1 MGGPGSGTWYRW
13 KGTRTTLEEVCRLD
27 VRWLHRHG
35 YLDGRPRWLTWSRG
49 ERETGSASV
58 ALVDGDLMVAY
69 RYRARGSKDWES
81 VRQVITLDWTPC
93 HYGGERPWFRCA
105 GCRRRVAVLCSAG
118 KWFLCRHCYE
128 LPYGSQQET
137 EEARLLRKVRTLRA
151 RLGASMNLLEP
162 IWTKPTGM
170 HWRTFDRLLQEVFSH
185 RRLRVSQPDVEVTT
199 SSPRTVLAELH
210 ARGYRRAWLV
220 GGGQLAGA
228 FRAQGLITEYIVTV
242 IPIILGTGIP
252 LFGAVGPTEPLQLV
266 ASQVYPNGLVQLH
279 YRRAPE
285 A

>member
-1 MGGPGSGTWYRW
+1 MGGPGSGQWYRW
-13 KGTRTTLEEVCRLD
+13 KGTRTTLEGVNRLD

-35 YLDGRPRWLTWSRG
+35 YLDGCPHWVTWSCG
-49 ERETGSASV
+49 ERRVGGV
-58 ALVDGDLMVAY
+58 MLALQAEGMVLTY
-69 RYRARGSKDWES
+69 RYRVHGRDWES